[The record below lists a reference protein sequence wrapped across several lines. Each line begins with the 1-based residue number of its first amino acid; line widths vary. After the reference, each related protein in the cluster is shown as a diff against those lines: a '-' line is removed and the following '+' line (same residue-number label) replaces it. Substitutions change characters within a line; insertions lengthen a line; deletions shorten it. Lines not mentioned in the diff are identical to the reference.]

1 MNDRHPSACLSDV
14 PGSPGAPEVKD
25 KTKSSITLSWSPPDR
40 DGGSPVKG
48 YIIEL
53 HEEGSP
59 DWRRV
64 NPADK
69 LHPSTEITV
78 PDLKEGKKCKFRIY
92 AVNAA
97 GRSEPAKTADVL
109 VQDILSEKN
118 TLSPQTSLMWSP
130 TRSSNSVFSLCPVEP
145 SVTLDVSAHDLLNCR
160 AGTTVRIPATITG
173 RPVPKVTW
181 TFDGAAETEKK
192 NELHTLPVDSEV
204 GSAFRQVRTRGW

>member
-1 MNDRHPSACLSDV
+1 MNRSSASVCLSDV
-14 PGSPGAPEVKD
+14 PSSPAAPEVKD
-25 KTKSSITLSWSPPDR
+25 KTKSSITLSWSPPDK
-40 DGGSPVKG
+40 DGGSPIKG

-97 GRSEPAKTADVL
+97 GQSEPAKTADIL
-109 VQDILSEKN
+109 VQDILSKKD
-118 TLSPQTSLMWSP
+118 TLSKNLNPVLYQRQDARTTFNHFVLFVCTQLSP
-130 TRSSNSVFSLCPVEP
+130 P
-145 SVTLDVSAHDLLNCR
+145 
-160 AGTTVRIPATITG
+160 
-173 RPVPKVTW
+173 
-181 TFDGAAETEKK
+181 
-192 NELHTLPVDSEV
+192 
-204 GSAFRQVRTRGW
+204 

>member
-130 TRSSNSVFSLCPVEP
+130 TRSSNSVFSL
-145 SVTLDVSAHDLLNCR
+145 
-160 AGTTVRIPATITG
+160 
-173 RPVPKVTW
+173 
-181 TFDGAAETEKK
+181 
-192 NELHTLPVDSEV
+192 
-204 GSAFRQVRTRGW
+204 

>member
-1 MNDRHPSACLSDV
+1 MNQSSSSLNDCHLSACLSDV

-25 KTKSSITLSWSPPDR
+25 KTKSSITLGWSPPDK
-40 DGGSPVKG
+40 DGGSPIKG

-59 DWRRV
+59 DWKRV

-97 GRSEPAKTADVL
+97 GQSEPAKMADIL
-109 VQDILSEKN
+109 VQDILSKKDGLSKN
-118 TLSPQTSLMWSP
+118 LNPVLCQRL
-130 TRSSNSVFSLCPVEP
+130 NISVVVVRDPARGTVEP
-145 SVTLDVSAHDLLNCR
+145 L
-160 AGTTVRIPATITG
+160 
-173 RPVPKVTW
+173 
-181 TFDGAAETEKK
+181 
-192 NELHTLPVDSEV
+192 
-204 GSAFRQVRTRGW
+204 

>member
-1 MNDRHPSACLSDV
+1 MNDSHPSACLSDV

-48 YIIEL
+48 YIIEV

-118 TLSPQTSLMWSP
+118 TFISADVVSDQKQQQCVLFVPSRAQRDSGRERPRPAELQSRDHRQDPCHHHRTTRPQGH
-130 TRSSNSVFSLCPVEP
+130 
-145 SVTLDVSAHDLLNCR
+145 LDLRRRRRDGEEERAAHA
-160 AGTTVRIPATITG
+160 AGG
-173 RPVPKVTW
+173 
-181 TFDGAAETEKK
+181 
-192 NELHTLPVDSEV
+192 L
-204 GSAFRQVRTRGW
+204 

>member
-1 MNDRHPSACLSDV
+1 MIQKIYNRIWDPDCSSPFVNDFNPSTHFSDP

-40 DGGSPVKG
+40 DGGSPIKG
-48 YIIEL
+48 YIIEV

-69 LHPSTEITV
+69 LHLSTEITV

-97 GRSEPAKTADVL
+97 GNSEPAKMADIL
-109 VQDILSEKN
+109 VQDILSKMN
-118 TLSPQTSLMWSP
+118 TQRFVLLLCQL
-130 TRSSNSVFSLCPVEP
+130 VFG
-145 SVTLDVSAHDLLNCR
+145 DN
-160 AGTTVRIPATITG
+160 
-173 RPVPKVTW
+173 
-181 TFDGAAETEKK
+181 
-192 NELHTLPVDSEV
+192 
-204 GSAFRQVRTRGW
+204 